1 MVVVPTVTM
10 VPRRLISAPT
20 VLQESPS
27 IKSKFALNRDYLPTN
42 PTGNREIRRAA
53 LWGSCPPVNPCCG
66 GMGDCIFRLSVVQ
79 FFQNNGKE
87 VRTVKERYTITGMSC
102 AACSARVQKVTE
114 ALEGMEKVQVN
125 LLSGTMDVEYQGS
138 CLSSGQIIAAVTQA
152 GYGAELFGRKEPG
165 ASPDGTLQSMRR
177 RLWVSLPLLVV
188 LMYFTMGHMIGLPQ
202 VVHDF
207 PLALVQ
213 LALTLPV
220 VLVNGAYYKKGL
232 RSLLKGGPNMDTL
245 IAVGSGAALVYSLAV
260 TVLIALGKGDP
271 HDLYYESAAMI
282 LALVTLGKYFE
293 TRSKGKTGEAIA
305 ALMDLSPQT
314 ATVYRQGSW
323 VQIPTEQVEK
333 GDLIRV
339 VPGGRIP
346 VDGVVTEGESTVD
359 ESALTG
365 ESLPVE
371 KTVGSSVFSATMNQA
386 GALTL
391 RAEKVGQDTTL
402 AQMIRLVEEA
412 GSSKAPISR
421 LADKV
426 SGIFV
431 PVVMV
436 IALVTLTGWLL
447 AGRDLGTALSA
458 AISVLVISCPCA
470 LGLAT
475 PVAIMVA
482 TGQGAKHGILIR
494 SGEALETLHKVD
506 RVVMDK
512 TGTLTEGKLSVTQVS
527 AEDPRK
533 LLEIA
538 GALEQF
544 SEHPIARAV
553 IRECEEKGIP
563 YGTPEGFRAV
573 PGKGVTASL
582 GGTVYYCGNGAFL
595 QEQGISVPQEDLP
608 AQTLLFCG
616 SDRYLGRIALSDV
629 EKKTAKT
636 AVFRLHAMK
645 IPVKMLT
652 GDNEAAARAI
662 GDRLGITDVVAQ
674 VLPDRKEGE
683 IGALQQEGHVVAM
696 VGDGINDA
704 PSLVRADVG
713 IAIGAGT
720 DVAMEAADIVL
731 MGSDPGSVATAIQ
744 LSKATIGNIKMNLF
758 WAFFY
763 NALGIP
769 VAALGLL
776 NPMIGAAAMS
786 FSSVCVVSNALR
798 LRRFRPKNVEDGE
811 ETAQQPSPEEISFP
825 EKGEGT
831 MELKIE
837 GMMCPHCSAHVEK
850 ALLAVPGVAS
860 VTVSLENKNAV
871 VTGTP
876 DPQACRKAVTDAG
889 YTLVE

>member
-1 MVVVPTVTM
+1 M
-10 VPRRLISAPT
+10 
-20 VLQESPS
+20 
-27 IKSKFALNRDYLPTN
+27 
-42 PTGNREIRRAA
+42 
-53 LWGSCPPVNPCCG
+53 
-66 GMGDCIFRLSVVQ
+66 
-79 FFQNNGKE
+79 
-87 VRTVKERYTITGMSC
+87 KERYRVTGMTC
-102 AACSARVQKVTE
+102 AACSARVQRVTE
-114 ALEGMEKVQVN
+114 RLEGMESCQVN
-125 LLSGTMDVEYQGS
+125 LLSGTMDVVYDEDALTPQ
-138 CLSSGQIIAAVTQA
+138 QIIAAVTDA
-152 GYGAELFGRKEPG
+152 GYGAEQETAKAAPGKQPDLRK
-165 ASPDGTLQSMRR
+165 MKI
-177 RLWVSLPLLVV
+177 RLWVSIPLLVI

-202 VVHDF
+202 IVHGF
-207 PLALVQ
+207 PLALVE

-220 VLVNGAYYKKGL
+220 VFVNSVYYKKGL
-232 RSLLKGGPNMDTL
+232 RSLFKGAPNMDTL
-245 IAVGSGAALVYSLAV
+245 IAVGSGAALIYSLVV
-260 TVLIALGKGDP
+260 TVLIYLGKSDP

-293 TRSKGKTGEAIA
+293 TKSKGKTGEAIA

-314 ATVYRQGSW
+314 ATVFRNGAW
-323 VQIPTEQVEK
+323 VQLPTEEVQK
-333 GDLIRV
+333 GDLLRV
-339 VPGGRIP
+339 SPGGRIP

-371 KTVGSSVFSATMNQA
+371 KAPGSKVYSATINQS
-386 GALTL
+386 GALTF

-431 PVVMV
+431 PVVMG
-436 IALVTLTGWLL
+436 IALVTLVAWLL
-447 AGRDLGTALSA
+447 MGRDVGFALSA

-506 RVVMDK
+506 TVVMDK
-512 TGTLTEGKLSVTQVS
+512 TGTLTEGKLFVTDIS
-527 AEDPRK
+527 AKDPKK
-533 LLEIA
+533 LLEIV

-544 SEHPIARAV
+544 SEHPIAKAV
-553 IRECEEKGIP
+553 LRECEEKGIS
-563 YGTPEGFRAV
+563 YGKPEGFRAV
-573 PGKGVTASL
+573 PGKGISAVIEGKT
-582 GGTVYYCGNGAFL
+582 YYCGTQSFL
-595 QEQGISVPQEDLP
+595 EEQGIRIPKEDLP

-616 SDRYLGRIALSDV
+616 SDTYLGWIALADV
-629 EKKTAKT
+629 EKKTAKS
-636 AVFRLHAMK
+636 AVSRLHAMK
-645 IPVKMLT
+645 LHVKMLT
-652 GDNEAAARAI
+652 GDNEATARAI
-662 GDRLGITDVVAQ
+662 GDRLGIRDVVAQ

-683 IGALQQEGHVVAM
+683 IAALQQDGHTVAM

-713 IAIGAGT
+713 VAIGAGT
-720 DVAMEAADIVL
+720 DIAMEAADIVL

-798 LRRFRPKNVEDGE
+798 LRRFRPKDRESYETENRAEELQCPE
-811 ETAQQPSPEEISFP
+811 ETTTQQ
-825 EKGEGT
+825 KGEDP

-850 ALLAVPGVAS
+850 ALLAIPGVES
-860 VTVSLENKNAV
+860 VTVSLENKNAI
-871 VTGTP
+871 VTGTA
-876 DPQACRKAVTDAG
+876 DFEACKKAVVDAG
-889 YTLVE
+889 YTVLN